1 MQNDA
6 ATIPNYVEL
15 TSDVVSAYVSS
26 NSVSRTDL
34 PGLIGTVH
42 AALSGTSTPAQ
53 PNQEL
58 TPPVPI
64 NKTIRPDYIISLED
78 GRRYKSMKRHLTGR
92 GLTPEQYRTK
102 WGLRPDYPMVA
113 ASYSKARSE
122 LAKALGLGQKLLGG
136 SAKPKRVDG
145 TSREYAALHLLFS
158 PTQCESGRGHRPTAH
173 VAPHRPSHSEARR
186 VLGYG
191 AYGHSRHVAIKTAS

>member
-1 MQNDA
+1 LHGFKEGDVQNDA

-15 TSDVVSAYVSS
+15 TSDVVSAYVSK

-42 AALSGTSTPAQ
+42 AALLGTSAPAQ
-53 PNQEL
+53 SNEKL

-122 LAKALGLGQKLLGG
+122 LAKTLGLGQKAAGRKRK
-136 SAKPKRVDG
+136 AKKG
-145 TSREYAALHLLFS
+145 
-158 PTQCESGRGHRPTAH
+158 
-173 VAPHRPSHSEARR
+173 
-186 VLGYG
+186 
-191 AYGHSRHVAIKTAS
+191 

>member
-1 MQNDA
+1 MRQPARPSGVGGTMQGSQHSAVRDCLLAHWIIGSQIAFGEEGQVQSDA

-15 TSDVVSAYVSS
+15 TSDVVSAYVSN

-42 AALSGTSTPAQ
+42 AALSGTSAPAQ
-53 PNQEL
+53 SNEKL

-92 GLTPEQYRTK
+92 FLVLLSVSLAAVI
-102 WGLRPDYPMVA
+102 GLRLALLRTGRHIQKHVGFSDTALTDIAVTLPLISFMIVFVA
-113 ASYSKARSE
+113 
-122 LAKALGLGQKLLGG
+122 GLVWLWW
-136 SAKPKRVDG
+136 
-145 TSREYAALHLLFS
+145 
-158 PTQCESGRGHRPTAH
+158 
-173 VAPHRPSHSEARR
+173 
-186 VLGYG
+186 
-191 AYGHSRHVAIKTAS
+191 

>member
-1 MQNDA
+1 VRSDA

-26 NSVSRTDL
+26 NSVSPTDL

-42 AALSGTSTPAQ
+42 AA
-53 PNQEL
+53 
-58 TPPVPI
+58 PVPI

-122 LAKALGLGQKLLGG
+122 LAKALGLGQKAAGRKRK
-136 SAKPKRVDG
+136 AKKG
-145 TSREYAALHLLFS
+145 
-158 PTQCESGRGHRPTAH
+158 
-173 VAPHRPSHSEARR
+173 
-186 VLGYG
+186 
-191 AYGHSRHVAIKTAS
+191 